1 MHTKQYQ
8 LATQLN
14 SRGAA
19 LTENGQYQEA
29 VSVLNKALEI
39 FQQMMNECDNN
50 VVEQP
55 RQPDQAA
62 MSLDQCM
69 KQIIR
74 APPLAEGY
82 FIYDSPLCIMND
94 NLSNKGT
101 ADAWQQTTTIDS
113 AIIIFNL
120 ALSLHLGAIKMLSSP
135 QTRFNLLKKA
145 RHLYE
150 LVYQLEQEIE
160 EENFR
165 FMFAV
170 MNNLGHV
177 LKCLQEPQCST
188 KCFEQ
193 LLSIL
198 MYVVDR
204 SPKGASSSAEEVGEM
219 DGYLRNTSHLVL
231 VKSTAAA
238 A

>member
-1 MHTKQYQ
+1 MYTEKYQ

-14 SRGAA
+14 SQGAT
-19 LTENGQYQEA
+19 LTENGRYQEA
-29 VSVLNKALEI
+29 ESVLTKALKT
-39 FQQMMNECDNN
+39 FQQMMNERDNN
-50 VVEQP
+50 DVVEQHYE
-55 RQPDQAA
+55 QAVL
-62 MSLDQCM
+62 SLDQCM
-69 KQIIR
+69 KQIVQ
-74 APPLAEGY
+74 PPPPDEGG
-82 FIYDSPLCIMND
+82 FVYDCPLRIVND
-94 NLSNKGT
+94 KLSKRCP
-101 ADAWQQTTTIDS
+101 AAAWQQTTTKDS

-120 ALSLHLGAIKMLSSP
+120 ALSLHLGAVKMLSSP
-135 QTRFNLLKKA
+135 QKRLKQLEKA
-145 RHLYE
+145 RNLYE
-150 LVYQLEQEIE
+150 LAFQLEGEIE
-160 EENFR
+160 QANFR

-177 LKCLQEPQCST
+177 LKCLQKKKRAA

-204 SPKGASSSAEEVGEM
+204 SAAGSSSEVGEI

>member
-1 MHTKQYQ
+1 MVHTTQYE

-14 SRGAA
+14 GRGAT

-29 VSVLNKALEI
+29 VVVLNKALEI
-39 FQQMMNECDNN
+39 FQQMMNECHND
-50 VVEQP
+50 VVEQQ
-55 RQPDQAA
+55 RQPNEAA

-69 KQIIR
+69 KQIIQ

-94 NLSNKGT
+94 NLSNKGM
-101 ADAWQQTTTIDS
+101 AAAWQQATTIDS

-120 ALSLHLGAIKMLSSP
+120 ALSLHLGAIKMISSP
-135 QTRFNLLKKA
+135 QTQFKLLKKA

-150 LVYQLEQEIE
+150 LAYQLEREIE
-160 EENFR
+160 EDNFR
-165 FMFAV
+165 LMFAV

-177 LKCLQEPQCST
+177 LKCLQEPQCAT

-204 SPKGASSSAEEVGEM
+204 SPKGSSSSEVGEI